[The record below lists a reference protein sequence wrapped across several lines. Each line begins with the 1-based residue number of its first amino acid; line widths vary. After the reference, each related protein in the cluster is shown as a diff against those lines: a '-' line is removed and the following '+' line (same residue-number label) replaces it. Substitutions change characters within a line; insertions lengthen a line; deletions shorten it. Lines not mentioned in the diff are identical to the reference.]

1 MTQVA
6 YLVWLK
12 TWYGR
17 VEKQVWWFNPAKM
30 LKKHQDVIKT
40 KEIPVEVADKLSLK
54 ELEAVY
60 GSEPAN

>member
-1 MTQVA
+1 MQQVA
-6 YLVWLK
+6 YLVLLK

-30 LKKHQDVIKT
+30 LRKHPDVIKT
-40 KEIPVEVADKLSLK
+40 KEIPAEVADKLSLK

-60 GSEPAN
+60 GSELTN